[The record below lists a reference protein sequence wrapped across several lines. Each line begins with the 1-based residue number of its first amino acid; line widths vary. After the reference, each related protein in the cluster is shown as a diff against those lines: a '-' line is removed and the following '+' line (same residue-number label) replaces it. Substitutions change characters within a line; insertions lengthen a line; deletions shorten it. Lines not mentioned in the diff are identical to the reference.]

1 MGGVGGKETGGEGV
15 KWRNIFY
22 SIVVNGWIEHYSFA
36 FPAASRPCLSPLPL

>member
-22 SIVVNGWIEHYSFA
+22 SIVVNGWIEHYSYA
-36 FPAASRPCLSPLPL
+36 FPAASRPCLFPLPL